1 MPSGRSWSRSCRR
14 RSRGRPCT
22 HSRRAVCDA
31 IFYAV
36 RTGYAW
42 RMLAQDLPPGQAV
55 DGYVRAWRRDGT
67 WQRIHDAL
75 RTAVRVAAGRH
86 PQPSARIVDS
96 QSAKTTEQGGLRGYD
111 AGKKVTG
118 RKRHLLVDT
127 LGLVLMV
134 VHAANVQD
142 RQGAKMVLPRAKQGC
157 PRLRVIWSSG
167 PMVATVGS
175 SCPGL
180 PACVAGVSALSSAVT
195 WASWSCR
202 SAGSW
207 SAPSPGWAATAA

>member
-1 MPSGRSWSRSCRR
+1 MGGPGAARADAEAGG
-14 RSRGRPCT
+14 GRPCT

-36 RTGYAW
+36 RTGCAW
-42 RMLAQDLPPGQAV
+42 RMLAQDLPPWQTV

-67 WQRIHDAL
+67 WQRSHDAL

-86 PQPSARIVDS
+86 PQPSAGIVDS

-118 RKRHLLVDT
+118 RKRRLLVDT
-127 LGLVLMV
+127 LGLVLMLMA
-134 VHAANVQD
+134 HAANVQD

-157 PRLRVIWSSG
+157 PPSTGHLGRWWLQWATRVLGCQPVWL
-167 PMVATVGS
+167 GS
-175 SCPGL
+175 AHCQ
-180 PACVAGVSALSSAVT
+180 AL
-195 WASWSCR
+195 
-202 SAGSW
+202 
-207 SAPSPGWAATAA
+207 